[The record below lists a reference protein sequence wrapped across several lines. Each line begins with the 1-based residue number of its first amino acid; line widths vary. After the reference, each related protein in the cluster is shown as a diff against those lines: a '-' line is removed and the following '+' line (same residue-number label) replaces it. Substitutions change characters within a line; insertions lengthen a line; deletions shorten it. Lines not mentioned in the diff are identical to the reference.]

1 MTNADRV
8 KRGEAQST
16 GAAEPDWCDET
27 GNAADTPLG
36 ELVEG
41 LNAVAALAIPY
52 ARLPRRARTACAP
65 DFMCWGDIA
74 GQTIESLLSRPKIGE
89 RAVQALLTAATDAVA
104 RYRAAAVAER
114 VGADAAV
121 RRLVGDLDE
130 FDHELLARLWA
141 AEPEPQRALA
151 ARLGINIASVYR
163 NQPRAQARLAE
174 LLADPG
180 HQEVGEYVG
189 SMAHRLGPYAPE
201 AAVTTE
207 LHRIDVD
214 PASESAQVL
223 LYLAGPYTRRARW
236 FENTTTSGQRQAAAA
251 VDAVFGRCPAPST
264 EALVQALTS
273 LGMAADAAHEYIR
286 NELALRQFGDVWVRW
301 GDSTADRAEAVL
313 HARGTPT
320 TAEELFTA
328 IGTDSA
334 SQRALRETL
343 YADPRF
349 VRASPQSW
357 GLRTWG
363 IDEYSG
369 LVGEIVA
376 RIDAAGGK
384 ASIDKLIRDILS
396 DFPDVAERSIRAY
409 LSTLAFICE
418 AGMVRRRADTDE
430 WPLVPA
436 LDTAPGAFR
445 NGNNEIRLAIP
456 VTIDMLRGSG
466 LQLRPAAAAA
476 LGVSP
481 GQRRIFS
488 SPHGQVVVS
497 WRLSSTNG
505 PSLGSL
511 RLPATANGATL
522 GDTLVVAFRLEEST
536 LDVERIGAEVAGI
549 EGLRLLLG
557 RTVRKPAAAL
567 AASLNCRKAEVA
579 AVLRRRGDD
588 DLANLIED

>member
-52 ARLPRRARTACAP
+52 ARPPRRARTACAP

-74 GQTIESLLSRPKIGE
+74 GQTIESLLSRPKVGE

-130 FDHELLARLWA
+130 FDDELLARLWA

-223 LYLAGPYTRRARW
+223 LYLAGPYARRGRW

-251 VDAVFGRCPAPST
+251 ADAVFGRCPAPSSD
-264 EALVQALTS
+264 ALVLS
-273 LGMAADAAHEYIR
+273 LIHI
-286 NELALRQFGDVWVRW
+286 
-301 GDSTADRAEAVL
+301 
-313 HARGTPT
+313 
-320 TAEELFTA
+320 
-328 IGTDSA
+328 
-334 SQRALRETL
+334 
-343 YADPRF
+343 
-349 VRASPQSW
+349 
-357 GLRTWG
+357 
-363 IDEYSG
+363 
-369 LVGEIVA
+369 
-376 RIDAAGGK
+376 
-384 ASIDKLIRDILS
+384 
-396 DFPDVAERSIRAY
+396 
-409 LSTLAFICE
+409 
-418 AGMVRRRADTDE
+418 
-430 WPLVPA
+430 
-436 LDTAPGAFR
+436 
-445 NGNNEIRLAIP
+445 
-456 VTIDMLRGSG
+456 
-466 LQLRPAAAAA
+466 
-476 LGVSP
+476 
-481 GQRRIFS
+481 
-488 SPHGQVVVS
+488 
-497 WRLSSTNG
+497 
-505 PSLGSL
+505 
-511 RLPATANGATL
+511 
-522 GDTLVVAFRLEEST
+522 
-536 LDVERIGAEVAGI
+536 
-549 EGLRLLLG
+549 
-557 RTVRKPAAAL
+557 
-567 AASLNCRKAEVA
+567 
-579 AVLRRRGDD
+579 
-588 DLANLIED
+588 